1 MSTWL
6 KGIGRAV
13 LMALTWA
20 VLWAP
25 FGVAAG
31 MLLDPTGTM
40 DEPWPALGAYPG
52 FLCGVV
58 FSIVLALAARHRR
71 LAELSCSQAAIWG
84 TVSGLVVI
92 APLFTGLLGT
102 PNTEHALWQ
111 WRYAILGAVVL
122 LSSIS
127 AFGSVLIAR
136 MVDKR
141 ALRSGTT
148 NRA

>member
-6 KGIGRAV
+6 KGMGRAV
-13 LMALTWA
+13 LMALAWA
-20 VLWAP
+20 LLWAP
-25 FGVAAG
+25 FGVLTG
-31 MLLDPTGTM
+31 VLLDPTGTM

-58 FSIVLALAARHRR
+58 FSIVLAARHRR
-71 LAELSCSQAAIWG
+71 LAELSFSQAVVWG
-84 TVSGLVVI
+84 TVTSLLVI

-102 PNTEHALWQ
+102 PNTEHTLWQ
-111 WRYAILGAVVL
+111 WRYAILGAVIL

-127 AFGSVLIAR
+127 AVGSVLVAG
-136 MVDKR
+136 MHNKR
-141 ALRSGTT
+141 RLSDGTA